1 MLDLEAEAFAAEGA
15 VVLGAPLSPDGRVIE
30 SLRGNDVF
38 EFAGHL
44 LVIPRT
50 QPRLFLLNE
59 TARRVWQ
66 TLDDGASIEQAVERL
81 AAHYGLPLAQV
92 RADVEAI
99 VAEWRAQDLL
109 TSECP
114 RQSSDDA
121 AAIGGGAPPPRARR
135 LHAERIYRLCGHP
148 IRVRFGSPVTEQL
161 FHPAAAHT
169 AAPGS
174 AAADVIDFVQDG
186 PGFVV
191 TCNGC
196 DVERAEQAEQALGI
210 VHGRILELSYPDAEW
225 LAVMHAGAV
234 GDERA
239 AVVMAGASG
248 SGKSTLTAALVHAGL
263 RYLGDDIAPLDHS
276 LRLRPMP
283 TGIGLKQGS
292 WSVLASRYPELASL
306 PIHLGGR
313 RYLPVPE
320 QRYAPF
326 GGLPVKCLVFPR
338 YCADERTTLRPLS
351 SIQKLERLTHARSW
365 LSLDR
370 RRFSVTLGWLEAD
383 ARIRTEPRLARR
395 RRALDQ
401 MVVEP

>member
-1 MLDLEAEAFAAEGA
+1 
-15 VVLGAPLSPDGRVIE
+15 VLE

-38 EFAGHL
+38 EFVGCL

-50 QPRLFLLNE
+50 EPRLFLLNE
-59 TARRVWQ
+59 TARRIWQ
-66 TLDDGASIEQAVERL
+66 ALDHGASIDQAVERL
-81 AAHYGLPLAQV
+81 AAHYGVPLAQV

-109 TSECP
+109 TEECP
-114 RQSSDDA
+114 RQSSDDE
-121 AAIGGGAPPPRARR
+121 AAIGGGDRSPLARR
-135 LHAERIYRLCGHP
+135 LHAERIYRLCGQP

-169 AAPGS
+169 EAPES
-174 AAADVIDFVQDG
+174 EAADVIDFVQDG
-186 PGFVV
+186 PGFMV

-196 DVERAEQAEQALGI
+196 DVERAERGEQALGI

-234 GDERA
+234 GDEHA
-239 AVVMAGASG
+239 AVVLAAESG

-263 RYLGDDIAPLDHS
+263 RYLSDDIAPLDHS

-283 TGIGLKQGS
+283 IGIGLKQGS
-292 WSVLASRYPELASL
+292 WSVLSSRYPQLASL
-306 PIHLGGR
+306 PIQPGGLR

-320 QRYAPF
+320 QRCAPP

-338 YCADERTTLRPLS
+338 YCADDPTTLRPLS

-370 RRFSVTLGWLEAD
+370 RRFGVILDWLEETPGYELSHAALKD
-383 ARIRTEPRLARR
+383 SVRVIKRLLSCER
-395 RRALDQ
+395 LDPS
-401 MVVEP
+401 MFLD